1 MRRTSAV
8 VLPLLSLVLALAAC
22 SSGGAASPSAA
33 GPQGGGGGGGGNL
46 DVTLTE
52 FKIDAPS
59 SASAGSVTFNIK
71 NAGTIAHE
79 FIVVKTDTSAA
90 SLPTKDSAANLE
102 GMTVAGQEK
111 SIDPGKSAT
120 LTVDLQPGHYV
131 LLCNVPGHYPAGMH
145 LDFEVK

>member
-8 VLPLLSLVLALAAC
+8 ILPLLSLVLALAAC
-22 SSGGAASPSAA
+22 SSGSSTSPSAA
-33 GPQGGGGGGGGNL
+33 GSAGGGGGANL

-52 FKIDAPS
+52 FKIDAPT

-90 SLPTKDSAANLE
+90 SLPTKDSAANLD
-102 GMTVAGQEK
+102 GMTLAGEQK
-111 SIDPGKSAT
+111 SVDPGKSAT

>member
-8 VLPLLSLVLALAAC
+8 ILPLLSIVLALAAC
-22 SSGGAASPSAA
+22 SGGGSASPSAA
-33 GPQGGGGGGGGNL
+33 GSGGGGGATL

-52 FKIDAPS
+52 FKIDAPT
-59 SASAGSVTFNIK
+59 SASAGSVTFNVK

-79 FIVVKTDTSAA
+79 FIVVKTDTPAA
-90 SLPTKDSAANLE
+90 SLPTKDSAANLD
-102 GMTVAGQEK
+102 GMTVAGEEK
-111 SIDPGKSAT
+111 NIDPGKSAT